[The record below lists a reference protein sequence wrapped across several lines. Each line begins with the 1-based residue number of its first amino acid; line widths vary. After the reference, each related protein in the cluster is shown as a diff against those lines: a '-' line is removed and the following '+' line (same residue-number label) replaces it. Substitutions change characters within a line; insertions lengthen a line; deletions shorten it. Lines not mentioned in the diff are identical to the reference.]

1 MRKIENE
8 DLDLQEGVNIH
19 RIAFEIYE
27 GGEAEAELVRHKAP
41 RTIET
46 IIRVLPVRVRALV
59 YLQAQVYFTLPVSI
73 GLEKPT
79 RTIEAGDVA
88 FWPQGNAMCI
98 FFKKIEPAGA
108 VNLLGKVTKGLEL
121 FEKVKLGTNITLS
134 LID

>member
-1 MRKIENE
+1 MENE
-8 DLDLQEGVNIH
+8 DFDLQESVNIH
-19 RIAFEIYE
+19 RIAFNILEI
-27 GGEAEAELVRHKAP
+27 GSAEAELVRHKAP

-59 YLQAQVYFTLPVSI
+59 YLDSEVFFELPVTL

-79 RTIEAGDVA
+79 RSIEVGDVA

-98 FFKKIEPAGA
+98 FFKKIEPAGP
-108 VNLLGKVTKGLEL
+108 VNLLGKITKGLEL
-121 FEKVKLGTNITLS
+121 FEQVKLRTNITVT

>member
-1 MRKIENE
+1 MENE
-8 DLDLQEGVNIH
+8 DFDLQESVNIH
-19 RIAFEIYE
+19 RIAFNILEI
-27 GGEAEAELVRHKAP
+27 GSAEAELVRHKAP

-46 IIRVLPVRVRALV
+46 IIKVLPVRVRALV
-59 YLQAQVYFTLPVSI
+59 YLESEVYFEIPVSL

-79 RTIEAGDVA
+79 RTIEVGDVA

-98 FFKKIEPAGA
+98 FFKKIEPAGP

-121 FEKVKLGTNITLS
+121 FEQVKLGTNITIK

>member
-1 MRKIENE
+1 MENE
-8 DLDLQEGVNIH
+8 DFDLQESVNIH
-19 RIAFEIYE
+19 RIAFNILEI
-27 GGEAEAELVRHKAP
+27 GSAEAELVRHKAP

-59 YLQAQVYFTLPVSI
+59 YLESEVYFEIPVSL

-79 RTIEAGDVA
+79 RTIEVGDVA

-98 FFKKIEPAGA
+98 FFKNIEPAGP

-121 FEKVKLGTNITLS
+121 FEQVKLGTNITIK

>member
-1 MRKIENE
+1 MENE
-8 DLDLQEGVNIH
+8 DLDLQESVNIH
-19 RIAFEIYE
+19 RIAFDIYE
-27 GGEAEAELVRHKAP
+27 IGRSEAELVRHKAP

-46 IIRVLPVRVRALV
+46 IIRVLPARVRALV
-59 YLQAQVYFTLPVSI
+59 YLEAEVYFSLPVSI

-79 RTIEAGDVA
+79 RSIEVGDVA

-108 VNLLGKVTKGLEL
+108 VNLLGKVTNGLEL
-121 FEKVKLGTNITLS
+121 FEKVKLGTNITVT